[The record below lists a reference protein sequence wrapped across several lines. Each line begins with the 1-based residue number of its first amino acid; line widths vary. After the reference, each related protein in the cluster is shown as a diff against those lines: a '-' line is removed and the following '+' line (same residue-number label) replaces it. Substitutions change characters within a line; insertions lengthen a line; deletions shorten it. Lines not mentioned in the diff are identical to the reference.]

1 MFLGIPEVRG
11 KITDGLLAISFLS
24 RVSSNYQ
31 RSVAL
36 RQCTLSTYT
45 QGCVGLCWIR
55 HRTLGIIN
63 LNSGL
68 EEAQAGIKIAGR
80 NINNLRYA
88 DDTTLMA
95 EREEEL
101 KSLLMKVKEGMKKL
115 A

>member
-1 MFLGIPEVRG
+1 MFPGIAEVRG
-11 KITDGLLAISFLS
+11 KTTDGLLAISFLS
-24 RVSSNYQ
+24 HVSSNHQ

-36 RQCTLSTYT
+36 RQCTLSNYT

-68 EEAQAGIKIAGR
+68 EGEPAGIKISGR
-80 NINNLRYA
+80 NMNNLRYA

-101 KSLLMKVKEGMKKL
+101 KSVLMKVKERVKKL

>member
-24 RVSSNYQ
+24 RVSSNHQ